1 MRGRPDFFKGI
12 GTADGKMEIELNSLV
27 RYYAGLSFKVV
38 GVHHYTIKPDT
49 VHNQMTAPVP
59 GFLFPLS
66 GKAQFKFNGTPYMV
80 RQGNVVHGAPDMYLE
95 KKVLSGEKW
104 EFISVFY
111 ETYGKKQKELMPSDT
126 HFELVTGQS
135 PRLTDLLWRLWRTYN
150 QPGAISAFRTEMLF
164 RCVLEEVFVCA
175 NNRQSDG
182 AFGLFER
189 VSSYIHEHYMDVLSV
204 RKLAELND
212 VNDNRLFYVFTK
224 FSGMG
229 VADYITEYRLNR
241 AKELLITTDGP
252 VGSVARS
259 VGYPDQ
265 LYFSRIFRK
274 RIGVSPSGLRE
285 LFRMNPCAFQDGSIP
300 MKSAL

>member
-1 MRGRPDFFKGI
+1 MVVVE
-12 GTADGKMEIELNSLV
+12 GKMEMELNSLV

-38 GVHHYTIKPDT
+38 GVHHYTIKPNT

-59 GFLFPLS
+59 GFLFPVS
-66 GKAQFKFNGTPYMV
+66 GKAQFKFNGTPYIV
-80 RQGNVVHGAPDMYLE
+80 RQGNVIHGGPDMYLE
-95 KKVLSGEKW
+95 KKVLGSEKW
-104 EFISVFY
+104 EYISVFY
-111 ETYGKKQKELMPSDT
+111 ETEGKKQKDFTPSGKD
-126 HFELVTGQS
+126 FELVTGQS
-135 PRLTDLLWRLWRTYN
+135 PRLIDLLWRLWRAYN

-175 NNRQSDG
+175 GNRQSDG
-182 AFGLFER
+182 SLGLFEH

-212 VNDNRLFYVFTK
+212 VNENRLFYVFTK

-229 VADYITEYRLNR
+229 PADYITQYRLNR
-241 AKELLITTDGP
+241 AKELLITTDGA
-252 VGSVARS
+252 VGCVAKS

-285 LFRMNPCAFQDGSIP
+285 LFRNNPCAFQDGAIP